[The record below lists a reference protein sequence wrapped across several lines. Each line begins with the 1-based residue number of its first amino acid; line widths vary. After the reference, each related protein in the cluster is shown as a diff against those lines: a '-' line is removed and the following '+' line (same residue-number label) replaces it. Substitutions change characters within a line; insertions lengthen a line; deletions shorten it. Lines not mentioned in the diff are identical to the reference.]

1 VGDPNPAG
9 TLRST
14 PRSAGILPRVSVA
27 PLLAR
32 VLGRDPRPPCS
43 DAERRAAVRMRAWLQ
58 ARGDDAAIRT
68 VWVRPQRLAAL
79 GVACALGTAG
89 SLVSVALP
97 VPGVACAAVAA
108 LWLASGIVPPP
119 FPRRATQDV
128 VVAPRAGGSLA
139 LIVCARYDSPRA
151 GLAAR
156 GAHLADRLRR
166 PWLPGVHGWLA
177 LAALAVAGA
186 SAARAAGVDGIW
198 LGALQL
204 VPTVALL
211 GAAALALDAGLA
223 GWGPGDAGA
232 AAAVGIYDEL
242 AQRPAGDLSPALVL
256 SGAGAHRS
264 VRTLAPGRGRAVVL
278 EVAAADGLARW
289 RTSHTQLRTAARKAG
304 ADQPLL
310 PRPPRIGRLPVIR
323 IGGDDPVALGLAIAT
338 ALEETP

>member
-1 VGDPNPAG
+1 
-9 TLRST
+9 
-14 PRSAGILPRVSVA
+14 VSVA
-27 PLLAR
+27 PLVAR
-32 VLGRDPRPPCS
+32 VLGRDARPPCS
-43 DAERRAAVRMRAWLQ
+43 DAERRAAVRVQAWLQ

-68 VWVRPQRLAAL
+68 VWLRPQRLAAL

-97 VPGVACAAVAA
+97 VAGVACAAVAA
-108 LWLASGIVPPP
+108 AWLAVGVVPPP

-128 VVAPRAGGSLA
+128 VVAPRGDAPGA
-139 LIVCARYDSPRA
+139 LIVCARYDSPRR
-151 GLAAR
+151 GFAAR

-166 PWLPGVHGWLA
+166 PWLPGARGWLA

-186 SAARAAGVDGIW
+186 SAARAAGADGLW

-223 GWGPGDAGA
+223 GWGPGDASA

-242 AQRPAGDLSPALVL
+242 AQRPARNLSPALVL
-256 SGAGAHRS
+256 SGAGQHRS

-278 EVAAADGLARW
+278 EVVAADGPARW
-289 RTSHTQLRTAARKAG
+289 RTSHKQLRAAAQQAG
-304 ADQPLL
+304 ADRPLL

-323 IGGDDPVALGLAIAT
+323 IAGDDPVALGLAIT
-338 ALEETP
+338 AALGEELG